1 MDSVHAVRQEI
12 GVDITSLLKLKLK
25 VEPIRVCIDGGM
37 YRRLTK
43 FFHDSNP
50 RPPVHPRPDDAR
62 FQLVEIDGIKITAN
76 YVRIVCCVASVLR

>member
-25 VEPIRVCIDGGM
+25 VEPIRVCVDGGM
-37 YRRLTK
+37 YRRCKK
-43 FFHDSNP
+43 FFHDINP

-76 YVRIVCCVASVLR
+76 YVRTVCGVTTILR